1 MKKPSWAPKGLANA
15 LTILRICI
23 IPFLL
28 MLFMRGYDRA
38 KTAESSAVWFYLGA
52 LALFGIAALTDH
64 LDGRIARKRGVTD
77 FGKFADPIADKLLI
91 LGTLFAFKYWGG
103 LIPLWMLLVMA
114 LREVGVTA
122 LRSALVARGGR
133 VISASQWG
141 KYKTGSQIAV
151 VILGIALLAVNSA
164 GLSVGDVQDT
174 HGPIFWMMLFPM
186 TLTVVSGIEFLYNN
200 RSQLRNLTSARG

>member
-1 MKKPSWAPKGLANA
+1 MKTTWSPRGLANA

-28 MLFMRGYDRA
+28 MLFMRGYQ
-38 KTAESSAVWFYLGA
+38 KAEMAQSSAAWFYLGA

-64 LDGRIARKRGVTD
+64 LDGRIARKRGITD

-103 LIPLWMLLVMA
+103 LIPLWMFLVMA

-141 KYKTGSQIAV
+141 KYKTGVADCSCHAEHRAARRQQRRASP
-151 VILGIALLAVNSA
+151 SA
-164 GLSVGDVQDT
+164 AYTGR
-174 HGPIFWMMLFPM
+174 
-186 TLTVVSGIEFLYNN
+186 TVPSSG
-200 RSQLRNLTSARG
+200 